1 MLVSNFMI
9 PASKVVTVTVTDT
22 IEAAIDAIV
31 KNHISSVLV
40 MNGDSKPAGIV
51 TKTDLVTAYQQ
62 GRGLS
67 ETVAAIMQTDVK
79 TIQDTMSRD
88 DAAKL
93 FERNHI
99 HHALVV
105 NQEGAF
111 VGMASTWDIAS
122 ECAKDSRAWPWI
134 RSEIST

>member
-1 MLVSNFMI
+1 MI
-9 PASKVVTVTVTDT
+9 PASKVVTVSLTDT
-22 IEAAIDAIV
+22 IGAAIDAIV

-40 MNGDSKPAGIV
+40 MNDDNKPVGIV

-79 TIQDTMSRD
+79 SIQDTMSRD

-99 HHALVV
+99 HHAIVV
-105 NQEGAF
+105 NQEGTF